1 MGKAG
6 SLGAGLERGV
16 GPEDEVPVLLL
27 GSIRPEMEQFFRG
40 LTEAQWRRMASG
52 CPDEAS
58 KLLLAD
64 FLLELLTNLTSSFTA
79 SLGVKGH
86 VSQDHVRSSLGDGLT
101 RTMAQVLEVQE
112 EAEQQVQEDQELLME
127 QVSREVADTVNSVV
141 ATGGSFSRP
150 SRFVHVTPPG
160 RLDLMVAH
168 LCQVFRAFGSKVN
181 TCLFQKKKQ
190 ELRLEQLLDLDELRN
205 GDGCSQTS
213 EEEVEEEQQEVLKA
227 SSEMV
232 QRSLSKEVSE
242 LLEPLLQ
249 TVPASHVAVVLS
261 ETSEKIRSVVE
272 EISTP
277 SSYSS
282 HLSLKINRRR
292 RRRCNVPLRDVNLKI
307 RTFISRCFAKVL
319 LLRKHSQ
326 LQLQFSSRLG
336 QEEVGAGEGSEL
348 RAAAVSLDA
357 LLDSLDPEVKG
368 QGQTDFYQ
376 SLQRISRGEDQAFVD
391 NLVQLLLRLLGQ
403 RGGRAGPGGEGEG
416 LWERREEVRQE
427 VEKKVRS
434 FLVLL
439 HWWLSSQLEVCCQ
452 RVATS
457 LGQATPSQVEEGRSQ
472 QSWQSQEKQQNQMY
486 VRTLVEL
493 LLWRALRKTRM
504 TLEDRGPILERL
516 VCAACARLEEELELQ
531 QQLWQGLRLK
541 RLQGLSRA
549 VLRELCRRSGS
560 LEMMLLSLYVDGAA
574 AEELIVSVLVRHLLA
589 SARKK
594 SWKRGWRSNF
604 CWSLRNFLLRPFR
617 KGSAPRGGS
626 AQIVVEE
633 EQEYT

>member
-1 MGKAG
+1 M
-6 SLGAGLERGV
+6 
-16 GPEDEVPVLLL
+16 PVLLL
-27 GSIRPEMEQFFRG
+27 GSIRPHMEQFFRG

-64 FLLELLTNLTSSFTA
+64 FLLDLLTSLTSSFTA
-79 SLGVKGH
+79 SLGVKGC
-86 VSQDHVRSSLGDGLT
+86 VSQAHVRSSLGDGLT
-101 RTMAQVLEVQE
+101 RTLAQVLEVQE
-112 EAEQQVQEDQELLME
+112 ASEEQVQEDQELLME

-150 SRFVHVTPPG
+150 SRFLHVTPPG

-181 TCLFQKKKQ
+181 ICLFQKKKKQ
-190 ELRLEQLLDLDELRN
+190 ELRLEELLDLDELQN

-232 QRSLSKEVSE
+232 QRSISKEVSE

-292 RRRCNVPLRDVNLKI
+292 RKRCSVPLKDVNLKI

-326 LQLQFSSRLG
+326 LQLQFSSRLPE
-336 QEEVGAGEGSEL
+336 EEVGAGEGSEL
-348 RAAAVSLDA
+348 RAVAVSLDA

-368 QGQTDFYQ
+368 QGQADFYQ
-376 SLQRISRGEDQAFVD
+376 SLQRISRGEDQAFVE
-391 NLVQLLLRLLGQ
+391 NLVQLLLTLLGQ
-403 RGGRAGPGGEGEG
+403 QGGRAGPGGEGEG

-472 QSWQSQEKQQNQMY
+472 LSQETQQNQVY
-486 VRTLVEL
+486 IRTLVEL
-493 LLWRALRKTRM
+493 LLWRALKKTRM
-504 TLEDRGPILERL
+504 TLEDRGQILERL
-516 VCAACARLEEELELQ
+516 VGAAWARLEEELELQ
-531 QQLWQGLRLK
+531 QQLWQMVRLN

-589 SARKK
+589 SVHKK
-594 SWKRGWRSNF
+594 SWRRSWNSSSF
-604 CWSLRNFLLRPFR
+604 CWSLQNFLLRPFR
-617 KGSAPRGGS
+617 RGSTPRGGAS
-626 AQIVVEE
+626 QIVVEE